1 MRNARA
7 GPYDQPIMKLRR
19 TTGSLVLAAGLISG
33 VFAVPAHADAVGDVD
48 DLLSTLDGLGIT
60 DIAPGDAVALGQAV
74 CPLLAE
80 RGQNTA
86 DIAGKVSDAIGRP
99 LGPATMFTGTAI
111 SFLCPRAVERVTDNL
126 VDGSPLLPLF
136 GN

>member
-1 MRNARA
+1 
-7 GPYDQPIMKLRR
+7 MKLRR

-33 VFAVPAHADAVGDVD
+33 VFAVPAQADTVADLGTVD
-48 DLLSTLDGLGIT
+48 DLLTTLDGLGIT
-60 DIAPGDAVALGQAV
+60 DIAPGDAAALGQSV

-86 DIAGKVSDAIGRP
+86 DIAGQLSDAIGRP

-136 GN
+136 GG

>member
-1 MRNARA
+1 
-7 GPYDQPIMKLRR
+7 MKLRR

-33 VFAVPAHADAVGDVD
+33 VFAVPAHADTLGDVD
-48 DLLSTLDGLGIT
+48 DLLTTLDGLGIT
-60 DIAPGDAVALGQAV
+60 DIAPGDAAALGQSV

-86 DIAGKVSDAIGRP
+86 DVAGKLSDAIGQP

-136 GN
+136 GG